1 MNKVKKILSANASW
15 VVLVALVV
23 FFSMLSPNFLTT
35 KNFITVLKQV
45 SVNGICAV
53 GLAIIMIGGGIDL
66 STGSQAAVAGM
77 ICSTLLVNKGWS
89 TIPAFAAAIIITACT
104 VGLLN
109 GLAVAY
115 TGMPPLIATLGTQN
129 IARGIAYLVTNGFI
143 IYNLPEPAKIVG
155 QTSLLGGYLPV
166 CVILFAVVIF
176 IGHFILNKTSYGR
189 MLFAVGSN
197 KEAARLSGIP
207 VKMILISSYVIGSLF
222 ISLGGVVL
230 MSRVNSGIP
239 SSGTEIYIEILSAC
253 TIGGISSRGG
263 KGSVFRMLGGVLVIG
278 VISNGMNVAGISEYY
293 QYIVKGAILVVAV
306 GLDSFQSVIQANRRS
321 HIIRAAAAAEEKQST
336 AKTTS

>member
-1 MNKVKKILSANASW
+1 MKNFKKSLSANASW
-15 VVLVALVV
+15 VVLLALLI
-23 FFSMLSPNFLTT
+23 FFSILSPNFMTV
-35 KNFITVLKQV
+35 KNMITVLKQV

-77 ICSTLLVNKGWS
+77 ICSTLLVNKGWPA
-89 TIPAFAAAIIITACT
+89 IPAFAAAIVITACT

-143 IYNLPEPAKIVG
+143 VYNLPDPAKIVG
-155 QTSLLGGYLPV
+155 QGSLLGGYLPI
-166 CVILFAVVIF
+166 CVILFAVIMV

-207 VKMILISSYVIGSLF
+207 VKLIVISSYVIGSLF

-239 SSGTEIYIEILSAC
+239 SSGTDIYIEILSAC

-263 KGSVFRMLGGVLVIG
+263 KGNLFRMLGGVLVMG

-293 QYIVKGAILVVAV
+293 QYVVKGAILVIAV
-306 GLDSFQSVIQANRRS
+306 GLDSYQSVVMANRRS
-321 HIIRAAAAAEEKQST
+321 HVIRAAAAAEEKKPEKA
-336 AKTTS
+336 AK

>member
-1 MNKVKKILSANASW
+1 MKNFKKTLSANASW
-15 VVLVALVV
+15 VVLLALLI
-23 FFSMLSPNFLTT
+23 FFSILSPNFMTV
-35 KNFITVLKQV
+35 KNMITVLKQV

-77 ICSTLLVNKGWS
+77 ICSTLLVNKGWP
-89 TIPAFAAAIIITACT
+89 TIPAFAAAIVITACT

-129 IARGIAYLVTNGFI
+129 IARGLAYLVTNGFI
-143 IYNLPEPAKIVG
+143 VYNLPDPAKIVG
-155 QTSLLGGYLPV
+155 QSSLLGGYLPI
-166 CVILFAVVIF
+166 CVILFAVIMV

-207 VKMILISSYVIGSLF
+207 VKLIVISSYVIGSLF

-239 SSGTEIYIEILSAC
+239 SSGTDIYIEILSAC

-263 KGSVFRMLGGVLVIG
+263 KGNLFRMLGGVLVMG

-293 QYIVKGAILVVAV
+293 QYVVKGAILVIAV
-306 GLDSFQSVIQANRRS
+306 GLDSYQSVIMANRRS
-321 HIIRAAAAAEEKQST
+321 HVIRAAAAAEEKKPEKA
-336 AKTTS
+336 AK

>member
-1 MNKVKKILSANASW
+1 MKNFKKTLSANASW
-15 VVLVALVV
+15 VVLLALLI
-23 FFSMLSPNFLTT
+23 FFSILSPNFMTV
-35 KNFITVLKQV
+35 KNMITVLKQV

-77 ICSTLLVNKGWS
+77 ICSTLLVNKGWPA
-89 TIPAFAAAIIITACT
+89 IPAFAAAIVITACT

-143 IYNLPEPAKIVG
+143 VYNLPDPAKIVG
-155 QTSLLGGYLPV
+155 QGSLLGGYLPI
-166 CVILFAVVIF
+166 CVILFAVIMV

-207 VKMILISSYVIGSLF
+207 VKLIVISSYVIGSLF

-239 SSGTEIYIEILSAC
+239 SSGTDIYIEILSAC

-263 KGSVFRMLGGVLVIG
+263 KGNLFRMLGGVLVMG

-293 QYIVKGAILVVAV
+293 QYVVKGAILVIAV
-306 GLDSFQSVIQANRRS
+306 GLDSYQSVVMANRRS
-321 HIIRAAAAAEEKQST
+321 HVIRAAAAAEEKKPEKA
-336 AKTTS
+336 AK